1 MPGDKKKDF
10 GIFKILAL
18 LVVLL
23 LAVII
28 ALPFLIDANQFRP
41 KLEAEISGALNR
53 EVKVGQL
60 RLSIFSGGVAADDI
74 SISDD
79 PAFSKSPFVRAKS
92 LAVGVE
98 MKPLIFSRQVH
109 VARVSPAPARW
120 VPTTR
125 WISKCWRM
133 STHRGESWAA

>member
-1 MPGDKKKDF
+1 
-10 GIFKILAL
+10 
-18 LVVLL
+18 
-23 LAVII
+23 
-28 ALPFLIDANQFRP
+28 
-41 KLEAEISGALNR
+41 
-53 EVKVGQL
+53 
-60 RLSIFSGGVAADDI
+60 
-74 SISDD
+74 
-79 PAFSKSPFVRAKS
+79 VRAKS